1 MSEESVSSR
10 HRPTRVR
17 KRLFIE
23 TSQNTSVQSNCR
35 KKVRFQKSSSDEEEI
50 LKSAETSIVESSSD
64 SSSDSSSSSD
74 ETVKSANKPFKP
86 IEDKFSSPSGG
97 SSYDDNSLLFNLK
110 SLRKSNQ
117 SSETSSDED
126 DNTSRTSTVHSL
138 KSDRLTSERFE
149 DDLMDSASRASSV
162 DYSIKDY
169 DYTLFREE
177 LAQKVAE
184 KSFAVS
190 TENESSDYEGV
201 TAMDIS
207 FNSSFVHDQ
216 NEEKSEE
223 VCENEKTDCVEE
235 IVNNIILSIILGIES
250 EHNAIPAQ
258 NISEEIVKQII
269 DELIASIQMNI
280 SENVIENSVDKIVE
294 EILEDIISSL
304 PIYAIPEE
312 ITASD
317 FLRKSIEEIFGEN
330 THEIV
335 SRLQNI
341 VYDVPEEENSEYLD
355 YSVASESV
363 HEIIDQM
370 SISEDSLTDSRNSSR
385 NSDRQSR

>member
-74 ETVKSANKPFKP
+74 ETVRSANKPFKP

-110 SLRKSNQ
+110 SSRKSNQ

-126 DNTSRTSTVHSL
+126 DTSSRCSTSTVHSL

-235 IVNNIILSIILGIES
+235 IVNDIILSIILGIES

-280 SENVIENSVDKIVE
+280 SENSVDKIVE